1 MNGRNSI
8 IVVVFLLLIGI
19 IVFYMMFKVRDVDNG
34 IREMR
39 TEEHTAELADALNEF
54 DYQIYLIGELPQYM
68 EGISDHVIQ
77 LTAGQ
82 ANSANLPVSEGTVG
96 FTSYDEDGN
105 VLMHI
110 EQRDY
115 APYMMIIINTQD
127 ELSETALAAVQ
138 DSAVNNHVP
147 VLLVGRNNID
157 LFREYMILVHKD
169 YDQNATMFFEIS
181 RYPVDN
187 PINPDIVSNGG
198 HEYADA
204 MLAFIRDVFVNPAV
218 VYAQDMELPT
228 ETSETEETIQTEETA
243 DAA

>member
-8 IVVVFLLLIGI
+8 IVVVFLLITGI

-34 IREMR
+34 IRAMR
-39 TEEHTAELADALNEF
+39 TEEHTAELTDALNEF

-68 EGISDHVIQ
+68 EGISDHVIT
-77 LTAGQ
+77 LNAGQ
-82 ANSANLPVSEGTVG
+82 ANSANLPVGEGTVD

-115 APYMMIIINTQD
+115 APHMMIIINTQD

-147 VLLVGRNNID
+147 VLLIGRNNID
-157 LFREYMILVHKD
+157 SFREYMILMHKD
-169 YDQNATMFFEIS
+169 YDENATMFFEIS

-204 MLAFIRDVFVNPAV
+204 MLEFIRNVFVDPAV
-218 VYAQDMELPT
+218 VYAPDMELPD
-228 ETSETEETIQTEETA
+228 ETEETEEIIQTEETA